1 MKDPPDPDGCHM
13 ELSPGGTSLFA
24 NFEANSDADVVFNG
38 DSSMMSSIMKSSD
51 NNFLPVVDQKTGV
64 CASCQAKPDM
74 EAFCL
79 VCCGCSRIFHAICD
93 DVNDP
98 SNALL
103 APKKTAVAS
112 FNRVMKQNHS
122 FKGGKFSWH
131 CNSCVSIMNAKSDH
145 LLRDR
150 LSLIESSLAVNKPLE
165 PLVKSLEKKI
175 SSLTQQLQA
184 GLMPNYPAPPII
196 SSFPAPPSFVSG
208 PAPAETTYASMLQ
221 STSTGNKRKAS
232 ESNDRID
239 NKTSRTNSIQSASKS
254 HDQICTEQQKNLYSS
269 SSGGPRKSPTRFKF
283 LVSSKDDG
291 CSITSTLGKLIVEG
305 KIPDYDFR
313 VLNTGG
319 VELFFDS
326 LAASNTARDL
336 LSSLLNANFVLGEPK
351 LVSGKRYYLVGLR
364 SYHEKDQVMQ
374 AITRNYSY
382 WFDLD
387 GANKGCFEIEGI
399 FPCTNDPEKFRATIV
414 INDAIA
420 KIIKE
425 RLHNRLRFCMVTCNV
440 YPVVP
445 HKRCHRC
452 QKHGHYR
459 KDCKNPVACVKCG
472 GNHDEKDCTA
482 DFERCVNC
490 MNSTEFKDQYDHRA
504 DSPKCPVFLALR
516 EAELK
521 NAKETLTRRN

>member
-1 MKDPPDPDGCHM
+1 M
-13 ELSPGGTSLFA
+13 LRLFTH
-24 NFEANSDADVVFNG
+24 
-38 DSSMMSSIMKSSD
+38 I
-51 NNFLPVVDQKTGV
+51 
-64 CASCQAKPDM
+64 SC
-74 EAFCL
+74 
-79 VCCGCSRIFHAICD
+79 ICD
-93 DVNDP
+93 DVDDP
-98 SNALL
+98 SNVRL
-103 APKKTAVAS
+103 APKKTAVAA
-112 FNRVMKQNHS
+112 FNRVMEQNRS

-131 CNSCVSIMNAKSDH
+131 CNSCVSIMSAKADH

-165 PLVKSLEKKI
+165 PLVKSLEEKI

-184 GLMPNYPAPPII
+184 GLMPSYPAPIT
-196 SSFPAPPSFVSG
+196 SDFPAPPSFVSG
-208 PAPAETTYASMLQ
+208 PAPAETSYASMLQ
-221 STSTGNKRKAS
+221 STSTGHKRKAS
-232 ESNDRID
+232 ESNDRTDI
-239 NKTSRTNSIQSASKS
+239 KTSRTNSIQSASKS
-254 HDQICTEQQKNLYSS
+254 HDQICTGQQQNLFSS

-283 LVSSKDDG
+283 LVSSKDDS

-313 VLNTGG
+313 VINTGG

-336 LSSLLNANFVLGEPK
+336 LSSLLDANFVLGEPK
-351 LVSGKRYYLVGLR
+351 LVSGKRYYLVGLK

-399 FPCTNDPEKFRATIV
+399 FPCTNDPDKFRATIV

-472 GNHDEKDCTA
+472 GNHDVKDCTA

-490 MNSTEFKDQYDHRA
+490 MNSPEFKDQCDHRA

-521 NAKETLTRRN
+521 NAKESLTRRN